1 MTNNIENICYEYSD
15 DCLFSQSVSSEGLP
29 FKIIIYLESTYII
42 ELCGFLASYGY
53 ERTYFKKTGK
63 HFSMIH
69 LDLLNIPEL
78 DDFSID
84 EIKNGRI

>member
-1 MTNNIENICYEYSD
+1 
-15 DCLFSQSVSSEGLP
+15 
-29 FKIIIYLESTYII
+29 ESKYII